1 MTNRP
6 EICIPITSVTRDE
19 ITDTA
24 RRFAALPAEL
34 VEWRV
39 DFFAGYEREIPAVTK
54 ELKEILGNKK
64 LITTIRTTYEGG
76 EDNGD
81 RFPYKET
88 ICKILTEGKTDYID
102 VEIHRGG
109 DVVSDVVAAA
119 KENGVTVIGSY
130 HNFEKT
136 PSEDEIMAVL
146 EEERQGGVDIGKVAC
161 MPAGTD
167 EDQREDVLRLL
178 SVTEKMSEKYP
189 EFPLITMSMGKAGEM
204 SRLYG
209 GLYGSTVS
217 FGCAGK
223 ASAPGQIELD
233 KMIQVFDKIYAGG
246 EQISLIGFMG
256 VGKSTISRKLHELTG
271 RPEVDTDKRIV
282 EEQGCPIA
290 QIFEEKGE
298 AYFRQLET
306 DLIDELGTLPP
317 GIISCGGGMALRDIN
332 VKKLRAIGNIVL
344 LTATPETIYE
354 RVKDSTD
361 RPLLNGNMNVPYIR
375 QLMEKRRPF
384 YEKAATIRVATD
396 GKSAEEI
403 AREILEK
410 CNA

>member
-1 MTNRP
+1 MINRP
-6 EICIPITSVTRDE
+6 KICIPITSTTRDE
-19 ITDTA
+19 IIDTA
-24 RRFAALPAEL
+24 RKFAALPAEM

-39 DFFAGYEREIPAVTK
+39 DFFAGYEKEIPAVTK
-54 ELKEILGNKK
+54 ELKEIIGKK
-64 LITTIRTTYEGG
+64 ELITTIRTTYEGG
-76 EDNGD
+76 ESNGD

-88 ICKILTEGKTDYID
+88 LCKILTEGTTDYMD
-102 VEIHRGG
+102 VEIYRGE
-109 DVVSDVVAAA
+109 DVVSAVVSEA
-119 KENGVTVIGSY
+119 KKNSVKVIGSY
-130 HNFEKT
+130 HNFDST
-136 PSEDEIMAVL
+136 PSEEELIKIL
-146 EEERQGGVDIGKVAC
+146 EEGRVLGVDIGKVAC
-161 MPAGTD
+161 MPAGT
-167 EDQREDVLRLL
+167 EESEREDVMRLL
-178 SVTEKMSEKYP
+178 SVTEKMKQRHP
-189 EFPLITMSMGKAGEM
+189 EFSLITMSMGKAGEM

-209 GLYGSTVS
+209 GLYGSAVS
-217 FGCAGK
+217 FGCAGT

-233 KMIQVFDKIYAGG
+233 DMINVFDKIYSGG

-282 EEQGCPIA
+282 EEQGCPIS

-354 RVKDSTD
+354 RVKESTD

-384 YEKAATIRVATD
+384 YEKAATIQVATD
-396 GKSAEEI
+396 GKSVTQIAQEI
-403 AREILEK
+403 IEK
-410 CNA
+410 CK

>member
-6 EICIPITSVTRDE
+6 KICIPITSVTRDE

-24 RRFAALPAEL
+24 RRFAALPAEM

-54 ELKEILGNKK
+54 ELKEILGNKE
-64 LITTIRTTYEGG
+64 LITTIRTTHEGG
-76 EDNGD
+76 ENNGD
-81 RFPYKET
+81 RFPYQET
-88 ICKILTEGKTDYID
+88 ICKILSEGKTDYID
-102 VEIHRGG
+102 VEIHRGKEIVSA
-109 DVVSDVVAAA
+109 VVTEA
-119 KENGVTVIGSY
+119 KANGVSVIGSY

-136 PSEDEIMAVL
+136 PSEEELTAIL
-146 EEERQGGVDIGKVAC
+146 EEARELGVDIGKAAC

-167 EDQREDVLRLL
+167 EEQREDVMRLL
-178 SVTEKMSEKYP
+178 SATEKMCEKHP

-223 ASAPGQIELD
+223 ASAPGQIELED
-233 KMIQVFDKIYAGG
+233 MTAVFDKIYAGG
-246 EQISLIGFMG
+246 AQISLIGFMG
-256 VGKSTISRKLHELTG
+256 VGKSTISHKLHELTG

-282 EEQGCPIA
+282 EEQGCPIS

-298 AYFRQLET
+298 AYFRRLET

-396 GKSAEEI
+396 GKTATEIAEEI
-403 AREILEK
+403 IEK
-410 CNA
+410 CK

>member
-6 EICIPITSVTRDE
+6 KICIPITSVTRDE

-24 RRFAALPAEL
+24 RRFAALPAEM

-54 ELKEILGNKK
+54 ELKEILGNKE
-64 LITTIRTTYEGG
+64 LITTIRTTHEGG
-76 EDNGD
+76 ENNGD
-81 RFPYKET
+81 RFPYQET
-88 ICKILTEGKTDYID
+88 ICKILSEGKTDYID
-102 VEIHRGG
+102 VEIHRGKEIVSA
-109 DVVSDVVAAA
+109 VVTEA
-119 KENGVTVIGSY
+119 KANGVSVIGSY

-136 PSEDEIMAVL
+136 PSEEVLTAIL
-146 EEERQGGVDIGKVAC
+146 EEARELGVDIGKAAC

-167 EDQREDVLRLL
+167 EEQREDVMRLL
-178 SVTEKMSEKYP
+178 SATEKMCEKYP

-223 ASAPGQIELD
+223 ASAPGQIELED
-233 KMIQVFDKIYAGG
+233 MTSVFDKIYAGG
-246 EQISLIGFMG
+246 DQISLIGFMG

-282 EEQGCPIA
+282 EEQGCPIS

-396 GKSAEEI
+396 GKTATEIAEEI
-403 AREILEK
+403 IEK
-410 CNA
+410 CK

>member
-1 MTNRP
+1 MMRP
-6 EICIPITSVTRDE
+6 DICLPVVSSLRDTIAE
-19 ITDTA
+19 GVKTY
-24 RRFAALPAEL
+24 AALPVQA

-54 ELKEILGNKK
+54 ELKEILGNKE
-64 LITTIRTTYEGG
+64 LITTIRTTHEGG
-76 EDNGD
+76 ESNGD

-88 ICKILTEGKTDYID
+88 ICKILTEGKSDYID
-102 VEIHRGG
+102 VEIHRGKEIVSE
-109 DVVSDVVAAA
+109 VVSKA
-119 KENGVTVIGSY
+119 KESGVKVIGSY

-136 PSEDEIMAVL
+136 PSEEELTAVL
-146 EEERQGGVDIGKVAC
+146 EAARELGVDIGKAAC

-167 EDQREDVLRLL
+167 EEQREDVMRLL
-178 SVTEKMSEKYP
+178 SATEKMWEKHP

-233 KMIQVFDKIYAGG
+233 VMTAVFDKIYAGG
-246 EQISLIGFMG
+246 DQISLIGFMG

-282 EEQGCPIA
+282 EEQGCPISR
-290 QIFEEKGE
+290 IFEEKGE
-298 AYFRQLET
+298 AYFRRLET

-396 GKSAEEI
+396 GKTATEIAEEI
-403 AREILEK
+403 IEK
-410 CNA
+410 CK

>member
-6 EICIPITSVTRDE
+6 KICIPITSVTRDE

-24 RRFAALPAEL
+24 RRFAALPAEM

-39 DFFAGYEREIPAVTK
+39 DFFAGYEREIPVVTK
-54 ELKEILGNKK
+54 ELKGILGNKE
-64 LITTIRTTYEGG
+64 LITTIRTTHEGG
-76 EDNGD
+76 ENNGD
-81 RFPYKET
+81 RFPYQKT
-88 ICKILTEGKTDYID
+88 ICKILSEGKTDYID
-102 VEIHRGG
+102 VEIHRGKEIVSA
-109 DVVSDVVAAA
+109 VVTEA
-119 KENGVTVIGSY
+119 KANGVSVIGSY

-136 PSEDEIMAVL
+136 PSEEELTAIL
-146 EEERQGGVDIGKVAC
+146 EEARELGVDIGKAAC

-167 EDQREDVLRLL
+167 EEQREDVMRLL
-178 SVTEKMSEKYP
+178 AATEKMCEKHP

-223 ASAPGQIELD
+223 ASAPGQIELED
-233 KMIQVFDKIYAGG
+233 MTSVFDKIYAGG
-246 EQISLIGFMG
+246 DQISLIGFMG

-282 EEQGCPIA
+282 EEQGCPIS

-298 AYFRQLET
+298 EYFRQLET

-396 GKSAEEI
+396 GKTAAEIAEEI
-403 AREILEK
+403 IEK
-410 CNA
+410 CK

>member
-6 EICIPITSVTRDE
+6 KICIPVTAVTRDE

-24 RRFAALPAEL
+24 RRFAALPAEM

-39 DFFAGYEREIPAVTK
+39 DFFAGYEREIPAITK
-54 ELKEILGNKK
+54 ELKEILGNKE
-64 LITTIRTTYEGG
+64 LITTIRTTNEGG
-76 EDNGD
+76 ESNGD
-81 RFPYKET
+81 RFPYPET
-88 ICKILTEGKTDYID
+88 ICKILSEGKTDYID
-102 VEIHRGG
+102 VEIHRGKEIVSA
-109 DVVSDVVAAA
+109 VVTEA
-119 KENGVTVIGSY
+119 KANGVKVIGSY

-136 PSEDEIMAVL
+136 PSEEELTAIL
-146 EEERQGGVDIGKVAC
+146 EEARELGVDIGKAAC

-167 EDQREDVLRLL
+167 EEQWEDVMRLL
-178 SVTEKMSEKYP
+178 SATEKMSAAYP

-217 FGCAGK
+217 FGCAGR

-233 KMIQVFDKIYAGG
+233 AMTAVFDKIYAGG
-246 EQISLIGFMG
+246 DQISLIGFMG

-282 EEQGCPIA
+282 EEQGCPIS

-298 AYFRQLET
+298 AYFRRLET

-396 GKSAEEI
+396 GKTATEIAEEI
-403 AREILEK
+403 IEK
-410 CNA
+410 CK

>member
-6 EICIPITSVTRDE
+6 KICIPVTAVTRDE

-24 RRFAALPAEL
+24 RRFATLPAEM

-54 ELKEILGNKK
+54 ELKEILGTKE
-64 LITTIRTTYEGG
+64 LITTIRTTHEGG
-76 EDNGD
+76 ESNGD

-88 ICKILTEGKTDYID
+88 ICKILEDGKTDYID
-102 VEIHRGG
+102 VEIHRGKEI
-109 DVVSDVVAAA
+109 VSAVVAEA
-119 KENGVTVIGSY
+119 KVNGVKVIGSY

-136 PSEDEIMAVL
+136 PSGEELTAIL
-146 EEERQGGVDIGKVAC
+146 EEARELGVDIGKAAC

-167 EDQREDVLRLL
+167 EEQWEDVMRLL
-178 SVTEKMSEKYP
+178 SATEKMSAAYP

-223 ASAPGQIELD
+223 ASAPGQIELED
-233 KMIQVFDKIYAGG
+233 MTSVFDKIYAGG
-246 EQISLIGFMG
+246 DQISLIGFMG
-256 VGKSTISRKLHELTG
+256 VGKSTVSRRLHELTG

-282 EEQGCPIA
+282 EEQGCPIS

-298 AYFRQLET
+298 EYFRRLET

-396 GKSAEEI
+396 GKTATEIAEEI
-403 AREILEK
+403 IEK
-410 CNA
+410 CK

>member
-6 EICIPITSVTRDE
+6 KICIPVTAVTRDE

-24 RRFAALPAEL
+24 RQFSTLPAEM

-54 ELKEILGNKK
+54 ELKEILGKK
-64 LITTIRTTYEGG
+64 ELITTIRTTNEGG
-76 EDNGD
+76 ESNGD
-81 RFPYKET
+81 RFPYSET
-88 ICKILTEGKTDYID
+88 ICKILSEGKTDYID
-102 VEIHRGG
+102 VEIHRGKEIVSA
-109 DVVSDVVAAA
+109 VVEEA
-119 KENGVTVIGSY
+119 KANGVKVIGSY

-136 PSEDEIMAVL
+136 PSEEELTAIL
-146 EEERQGGVDIGKVAC
+146 EEARELGVDIGKAAC

-167 EDQREDVLRLL
+167 EEQWEDVMRLL
-178 SVTEKMSEKYP
+178 SATEKMSAAYP

-217 FGCAGK
+217 FGCAGR

-233 KMIQVFDKIYAGG
+233 AMTAVFDKIYAGG
-246 EQISLIGFMG
+246 DQISLIGFMG

-282 EEQGCPIA
+282 EEQGCPIS

-298 AYFRQLET
+298 PYFRRLET

-396 GKSAEEI
+396 GKTAAEIAEEI
-403 AREILEK
+403 IEK
-410 CNA
+410 CK